1 MPVSSDPPK
10 LTRRARK
17 RMPGQ
22 PALTRERVLS
32 EALALLDR
40 DGLEALNMRSLAKHL
55 GVTPMALYNHVSNKE
70 DLLHGIAAT
79 IIDQVHFEYDDQ
91 DWREQ
96 IRACFRDLRQACLA
110 HPGLVRLVETA
121 EVLPASIFRPMEL
134 TLTALQRAG
143 IDPADALRAYFL
155 LTNFTIGQVSYQIRG
170 PFRGVDPTE
179 AIRRGRLPAV
189 TFPASAAAV
198 EPAAL
203 RDWDFE
209 AAFEFGLTVILS
221 GLTCVARPS
230 GAGEQRPK

>member
-1 MPVSSDPPK
+1 MSD
-10 LTRRARK
+10 
-17 RMPGQ
+17 
-22 PALTRERVLS
+22 ALT
-32 EALALLDR
+32 LLDR
-40 DGLEALNMRSLAKHL
+40 DGLEALNMRGLAKHL

-79 IIDQVHFEYDDQ
+79 VIDQLQFECDSDD
-91 DWREQ
+91 WWEQ
-96 IRACFRDLRQACLA
+96 IRACFRELRQACLA

-134 TLTALQRAG
+134 TLAALQRAG
-143 IDPADALRAYFL
+143 IGPEDALRAYFL

-179 AIRRGRLPAV
+179 AMRHGRLPAV

-203 RDWDFE
+203 RGWDFE

-230 GAGEQRPK
+230 GTGEQRPE

>member
-1 MPVSSDPPK
+1 MPPK
-10 LTRRARK
+10 PTRRART
-17 RMPGQ
+17 RRPHQ
-22 PALTRERVLS
+22 PTLTRDRVLS

-40 DGLEALNMRSLAKHL
+40 DGLEALNMRGLAKHL
-55 GVTPMALYNHVSNKE
+55 GVTPMALYNHVTNKE
-70 DLLHGIAAT
+70 DLLHGIAA
-79 IIDQVHFEYDDQ
+79 IVIEQLPFEYDDK

-121 EVLPASIFRPMEL
+121 EVLPASVFRPMEL
-134 TLTALQRAG
+134 TLTTLQRAG
-143 IDPADALRAYFL
+143 IDPEDALRAYFL

-179 AIRRGRLPAV
+179 ATRQGRLPAV

-198 EPAAL
+198 EPAAV
-203 RDWDFE
+203 RGWDFE

-221 GLTCVARPS
+221 GLTCVARSS
-230 GAGEQRPK
+230 GTGEQRPE

>member
-1 MPVSSDPPK
+1 
-10 LTRRARK
+10 
-17 RMPGQ
+17 
-22 PALTRERVLS
+22 
-32 EALALLDR
+32 
-40 DGLEALNMRSLAKHL
+40 
-55 GVTPMALYNHVSNKE
+55 MALYNHVSNKE

-79 IIDQVHFEYDDQ
+79 VIDQLRFECDSV

-96 IRACFRDLRQACLA
+96 VRACFWDLRQTCLA
-110 HPGLVRLVETA
+110 HPGLIRVVETA

-143 IDPADALRAYFL
+143 IDPEDALRAYFL

-179 AIRRGRLPAV
+179 AIRQGRLPAV
-189 TFPASAAAV
+189 TFPASAAAA
-198 EPAAL
+198 EPAAH

-221 GLTCVARPS
+221 GLTCVTRPGGS
-230 GAGEQRPK
+230 GEKQPE

>member
-1 MPVSSDPPK
+1 MPPTPTHS
-10 LTRRARK
+10 ARK
-17 RMPGQ
+17 RLSGQ
-22 PALTRERVLS
+22 TALTRDRVLS
-32 EALALLDR
+32 EALVLLDR
-40 DGLEALNMRSLAKHL
+40 DGLEALNMRGLAKHL

-79 IIDQVHFEYDDQ
+79 VIEQLRFEYDEP
-91 DWREQ
+91 DWQEQ

-134 TLTALQRAG
+134 TLAALQRASIG
-143 IDPADALRAYFL
+143 PEDALRAYFL

-179 AIRRGRLPAV
+179 AIRQGRLSAV
-189 TFPASAAAV
+189 TFPASAAAA

-203 RDWDFE
+203 RGWDFE

-230 GAGEQRPK
+230 GPGGQRPE